1 MNIAPLFIRVACATL
16 LSAGAVSAA
25 TFEGV
30 RFDDSVKLANSELKL
45 NGMGIRAVFIIRGY
59 VAGLYLPARANTM
72 QSALA
77 MPGPKRIQL
86 RMLRDAKSAD
96 FTKALVA
103 GIRKNASPDELAA
116 LQERIVQLERAIES
130 FGTTAKGDTI
140 NLDYEPE
147 RGLTLSVNGVMK
159 GDAIAGA
166 DFFGAVLGI
175 FVGGKPIDARLKKG
189 LLGL

>member
-1 MNIAPLFIRVACATL
+1 MNIASLLTCVTCAGL
-16 LSAGAVSAA
+16 LWTGAASAA
-25 TFEGV
+25 SFEGV

-59 VAGLYLPARANTM
+59 VAGLYLPDKTSSM
-72 QSALA
+72 QGALD

-86 RMLRDAKSAD
+86 KMLRDAKSAD

-103 GIRKNASPDELAA
+103 GIKKNASPAELAA
-116 LQERIVQLERAIES
+116 LQERIVQLEAAIES

-140 NLDYEPE
+140 NLDFEPE

-159 GDAIAGA
+159 GSAIAGA